1 MKPRFG
7 TITLWIV
14 IILSF
19 LLVAQLMKD
28 QPRAKVL
35 KLSQLIAM
43 GKAGRQMAPEGNVV
57 VSDANT
63 VVYSVVDNS
72 GFLSGEYNDNGK
84 RSAYRSEYPLGGQDY
99 ILNWAE
105 ANGITY
111 DYKKPNVFLTEFL
124 PQIVIMVILL
134 GLLWMF
140 LARQFSSGS
149 NKAMS
154 FGKSRAKLVSEG
166 QVKIT
171 FEDVAGI
178 DEVKE
183 ELQEIIHFLKNPDK
197 YSRLGAKIPKGALLY
212 GPPGTGKT
220 LIARATAG
228 EASVPFFSISG
239 SDFVEMFVG
248 VGASRVRDLFEQGKK
263 AKPCLIYID
272 EIDAVGRH
280 RFSGYGGGHDEREQ
294 TLNALLVELDGFAPN
309 EGVIVMA
316 STNRPDVLD
325 PALLRPGRFDRQ
337 IRVDLP
343 DIRGREKI
351 LEVHTRT
358 LKMAEGVSLKNLAKA
373 TPGFSGADLA
383 NLANEAALLAARTGK
398 DAVYNEDMNEAKDR
412 VMMGPARRS
421 LAMTE
426 EERIHT
432 AYHETGHALVAK
444 LLESKDHQVHKV
456 TIIPRG
462 RALGL
467 TAILPEKEMYAR
479 GSKQLFDTLVF
490 TMGGRAA
497 EEIVFGDT
505 STGVG
510 GDLASVTSLA
520 RRMVCE
526 FGMGERLGPRT
537 FGSHNNSPMFM
548 GRELSGPERDYSEET
563 ASLID
568 AEIHGLITSAYEKA
582 KDLLLTHREDLTH
595 ISQTLLER
603 ETLDGEELDAL
614 LRGETLPPLNGQR
627 TKEDPETS
635 EQTPAVEPPPLPE
648 TEGTL
653 SAEPVPNA
661 CCNLAP
667 AGASEVKLETGD
679 GAAKQGNETP
689 QTKQPTDEKPS

>member
-19 LLVAQLMKD
+19 LLVAQVMKD
-28 QPRAKVL
+28 QPRAKVFQ
-35 KLSQLIAM
+35 LSQLIAM
-43 GKAGRQMAPEGNVV
+43 GKAGRQIAPDGTSVV
-57 VSDANT
+57 ENGNT
-63 VVYSVVDNS
+63 VLHSVVDNR
-72 GFLSGEYNDNGK
+72 GILTGEYNDNNK
-84 RSAYRSEYPLGGQDY
+84 RSAFRSEYDPATGQGEY
-99 ILNWAE
+99 ILNWAIT
-105 ANGITY
+105 NGITY
-111 DYKKPNVFLTEFL
+111 QAKPPNVFLTEFL
-124 PQIVIMVILL
+124 PNIIVMVVLL
-134 GLLWMF
+134 GLLWLF

-154 FGKSRAKLVSEG
+154 FGKSRAKLISEG

-171 FEDVAGI
+171 FDDVAGI

-197 YSRLGAKIPKGALLY
+197 YSRLGAKIPKGALLH

-358 LKMAEGVSLKNLAKA
+358 LKMAEGVSLKKMAKA

-383 NLANEAALLAARTGK
+383 NLANEAALLAARSGK
-398 DAVYNEDMNEAKDR
+398 DAVEDEDMNEAKDR

-462 RALGL
+462 RALGV

-479 GSKQLFDTLVF
+479 GRKQLFDTLVF

-497 EEIVFGDT
+497 EEIVFDDT

-510 GDLASVTSLA
+510 GDIASATSLA

-537 FGSHNNSPMFM
+537 FGSSSNAPMFV
-548 GRELSGPERDYSEET
+548 GREFPGGERDYSEET

-568 AEIHGLITSAYEKA
+568 AEIHGLITSAYDKA
-582 KDLLLTHREDLTH
+582 KDLLLTHREDLTR

-603 ETLDGEELDAL
+603 ETLDGEELDTL
-614 LRGETLPPLNGQR
+614 LRGETLPPLNGGQR
-627 TKEDPETS
+627 PKEDPTVAE
-635 EQTPAVEPPPLPE
+635 PAAVSPPE
-648 TEGTL
+648 GEGTF
-653 SAEPVPNA
+653 SAEPVSNGCSNP
-661 CCNLAP
+661 AP
-667 AGASEVKLETGD
+667 AGAAEVKLASGD
-679 GAAKQGNETP
+679 GPVCPASETP
-689 QTKQPTDEKPS
+689 PAKQPTDEKSS

>member
-1 MKPRFG
+1 
-7 TITLWIV
+7 
-14 IILSF
+14 
-19 LLVAQLMKD
+19 
-28 QPRAKVL
+28 
-35 KLSQLIAM
+35 
-43 GKAGRQMAPEGNVV
+43 
-57 VSDANT
+57 
-63 VVYSVVDNS
+63 
-72 GFLSGEYNDNGK
+72 
-84 RSAYRSEYPLGGQDY
+84 
-99 ILNWAE
+99 
-105 ANGITY
+105 
-111 DYKKPNVFLTEFL
+111 
-124 PQIVIMVILL
+124 
-134 GLLWMF
+134 
-140 LARQFSSGS
+140 
-149 NKAMS
+149 
-154 FGKSRAKLVSEG
+154 
-166 QVKIT
+166 
-171 FEDVAGI
+171 
-178 DEVKE
+178 
-183 ELQEIIHFLKNPDK
+183 
-197 YSRLGAKIPKGALLY
+197 
-212 GPPGTGKT
+212 
-220 LIARATAG
+220 
-228 EASVPFFSISG
+228 VPFFSISG

-358 LKMAEGVSLKNLAKA
+358 LKMAEGVSLKKMAKA

-383 NLANEAALLAARTGK
+383 NLANEAALLAARSGK
-398 DAVYNEDMNEAKDR
+398 DAVDNDDMNEAKDR

-462 RALGL
+462 RALGV
-467 TAILPEKEMYAR
+467 TAILPEKEIYAR
-479 GSKQLFDTLVF
+479 GRKQLFDTLVF

-497 EEIVFGDT
+497 EEVVFNDT

-510 GDLASVTSLA
+510 GDLASVTNLA

-526 FGMGERLGPRT
+526 FGMGSERLGPRT
-537 FGSHNNSPMFM
+537 FGSHGNTPMFI
-548 GRELSGPERDYSEET
+548 GREYPTSENDYSEET

-568 AEIHGLITSAYEKA
+568 AEIHALITSAYEKA
-582 KDLLLTHREDLTH
+582 KDLLLTHRDELTR
-595 ISQTLLER
+595 ISQALLER

-627 TKEDPETS
+627 GKEDASAPA
-635 EQTPAVEPPPLPE
+635 QTPPAVEPPPLPE
-648 TEGTL
+648 TETT
-653 SAEPVPNA
+653 
-661 CCNLAP
+661 P
-667 AGASEVKLETGD
+667 AGEAAIPPVCGSPAPTGAPEVQSETGD
-679 GAAKQGNETP
+679 GPAKKTP
-689 QTKQPTDEKPS
+689 EPPTKQPTDETPS